1 MTGPIPTMR
10 IRSRTG
16 PRPAF
21 PPEYGPRRRPYRR
34 GSAVALGGSWG
45 IPGGPIFGGRYKLRY
60 KLKSKAL
67 PSAQR
72 LDSLWAR
79 GTAPMPT
86 PLGGVR
92 GNVSTRSTRRL
103 PEIEN
108 QREPG
113 PDRYFRGAFGA
124 FGAFGFFLLCVS
136 AFGAFVAFGAFGAF
150 CGCLGCPRAPGPRP
164 GRPAPG
170 PGWPGPPAPGSGP
183 RAPGPG
189 WPMMAPGPGPGCS
202 RPRSSRS

>member
-1 MTGPIPTMR
+1 M
-10 IRSRTG
+10 
-16 PRPAF
+16 
-21 PPEYGPRRRPYRR
+21 
-34 GSAVALGGSWG
+34 ALGGSWG

-150 CGCLGCPRAPGPRP
+150 CGCLGCPRAPGC
-164 GRPAPG
+164 
-170 PGWPGPPAPGSGP
+170 PGPPARAPGPRPGMA

-189 WPMMAPGPGPGCS
+189 LRAPGPRPRMAHDGPG
-202 RPRSSRS
+202 PRARMLPASFE